1 MGETR
6 MQRLFWFLTIAAAAF
21 VGGWL
26 SQFLPG

>member
-6 MQRLFWFLTIAAAAF
+6 LARALWMLSIAAAAF

-26 SQFLPG
+26 SQFLPK